1 MKSGKRTMNRKK
13 IEGLIAAPITPFRAD
28 GAPDFEAIP
37 PYAQFL
43 ADEGVAGVFVNGT
56 TGEGAS
62 LSVDEREALA
72 LAWREALPRGLTLIV
87 HAGCQALPDARR
99 IAAHAAAI
107 GADAV
112 AACPPSFFRTQDLA
126 SLTGWCAG
134 VAAAAPAL
142 PFYYYHIPS
151 MTGAAVRVSQLF
163 DEAAPRIPNL
173 AGVKFT
179 HEAMDDY
186 LLCLRRTDGASDAL
200 WGRDEMLLG
209 ALATGARGMVGSTYN
224 VAAPL
229 YRRIIAAF
237 EAGDLRTARA
247 LQSEACRMI
256 DSIIATG
263 AFFSAL
269 KQLLRKRGL
278 PIHPAVR
285 APLPEI
291 TPEACARMAMPGFD
305 GN

>member
-1 MKSGKRTMNRKK
+1 MKLGHGNN
-13 IEGLIAAPITPFRAD
+13 IEGLIAAPITPFRSD
-28 GAPDFEAIP
+28 GLPDFEAIP
-37 PYAQFL
+37 PYAQLL
-43 ADEGVAGVFVNGT
+43 AADGVSGVFVNGT

-72 LAWREALPRGLTLIV
+72 LAWRKALPRGMTLIV
-87 HAGCQALPDARR
+87 HAGCQALPEARR
-99 IAAHAAAI
+99 LAAHAAAI

-112 AACPPSFFRTQDLA
+112 AACPPSFFRTQHLA
-126 SLTGWCAG
+126 ALAGWCAA

-151 MTGAAVRVSQLF
+151 LTGIAVRVNQLLN
-163 DEAAPRIPNL
+163 EAAPRIPNL

-179 HEAMDDY
+179 HEALDDY
-186 LLCLRRTDGASDAL
+186 LLCLRRTNGAADAL

-224 VAAPL
+224 IAAPL

-237 EAGDLRTARA
+237 EKGDLHTARA

-256 DSIIATG
+256 EALIATG
-263 AFFSAL
+263 AFFSAMKCIL
-269 KQLLRKRGL
+269 HKRGL
-278 PIHPAVR
+278 PITPAVR
-285 APLPEI
+285 SPLSEI
-291 TPEACARMAMPGFD
+291 TPEACAQTGLAAWVGKQAH
-305 GN
+305 